1 MKRDFRLGVVV
12 MSFFVGKM
20 IYAQSVENSLSKMQ
34 KPNILYILTDDQRY
48 DSVKTF
54 NKLIDG
60 QEMSQLGYIESPEVD
75 KLASQGTTFINTY
88 CQAPGCA
95 PSRATMHSGRYPF
108 RSGIY
113 EFEWHNNVAEH
124 TNPSLPEQMA
134 SIGYQTF
141 HVGKLGF
148 RLKGLSK
155 NGKPKGHKVYQTD
168 IDFRRLG
175 FEGLTDYTYGSI
187 KELDGKPLNTPVN
200 RVELFVTPE
209 GKFEYVCDELIAQR
223 KEYKSVAEDITK
235 KYDLIRHYK
244 KGAKESISKGM
255 VISGV
260 SPQPAGKT
268 RDGYYAHFLN
278 EYLVN
283 ENKGFNAGTLKFN
296 GVDPSKPVFAHIGF
310 DFPHTPVLPPA
321 DYRERFQKHT
331 YKIPKVTDKEL
342 KSIPSQVKRLVN
354 NKYTDHLSEEDLQKM
369 IQDYYAFCAYG
380 DRLVGKAANDFI
392 AYSEK
397 HNQPWMIIY
406 VCGDHGWKLNE
417 HGATS
422 KFTPWEWDSH
432 NPIIVVS
439 SDKKKFPAGKV
450 VKEFTEFVDIAP
462 TALAAAGEKLTSEK
476 YGYLDG
482 LDMAEIIAEEAPIRD
497 YIIGETHAVIGPRA
511 YIRTKDYVL
520 SLKTRPTRTE
530 GEDMKWALSASWE
543 DLDPALYDFKKDP
556 QEINNVAFDK
566 KYEQIAKMMKDKLLN
581 IVLGDNRVEVNWEK
595 QGTGTKIF
603 RSNFAPGA
611 HDYKLK
617 L

>member
-1 MKRDFRLGVVV
+1 MNNNKITWLIIALL
-12 MSFFVGKM
+12 MVGKVPM
-20 IYAQSVENSLSKMQ
+20 LAQQ
-34 KPNILYILTDDQRY
+34 QQPNILFILTDDQRY

-54 NKLIDG
+54 NKAIDG
-60 QEMSQLGYIESPEVD
+60 QEMSKLGYIESPEVD
-75 KLASQGTTFINTY
+75 KLAAQGTTFINTY
-88 CQAPGCA
+88 CQASGCA
-95 PSRATMHSGRYPF
+95 PSRAVMHQGRYTF

-124 TNPSLPEQMA
+124 MKPSLPEQLATM
-134 SIGYQTF
+134 GYQTF
-141 HVGKLGF
+141 HVGKLGY
-148 RLKGLSK
+148 RLKGLTET
-155 NGKPKGHKVYQTD
+155 GKAKAHKVYQTD
-168 IDFRRLG
+168 MDFRRLG
-175 FEGLTDYTYGSI
+175 FEGLTDYCYGSI
-187 KELDGKPLNTPVN
+187 REIDGKPLDPPVN

-223 KEYKSVAEDITK
+223 KEYKAVAEELTK

-244 KGAKESISKGM
+244 KGTKESISKGM
-255 VISGV
+255 IISGV

-278 EYLVN
+278 EYLIN
-283 ENKGFNAGTLKFN
+283 ENQPFHAGKLKFT

-331 YKIPKVTDKEL
+331 YNIPKVTDKEL
-342 KSIPSQVKRLVN
+342 QGVSEQVKRLLN
-354 NKYTDHLSEEDLQKM
+354 NKYTDHMSEEELQKM

-422 KFTPWEWDSH
+422 KFTPWEWDTH
-432 NPIIVVS
+432 NPMIVVS
-439 SDKKKFPAGKV
+439 SDKKKFPAGKIV
-450 VKEFTEFVDIAP
+450 REFTEFVDIAP
-462 TALAAAGEKLTSEK
+462 TALGAAGADLSDKRFA
-476 YGYLDG
+476 YLDG
-482 LDMAEIIAEEAPIRD
+482 LDLAKTVSKEAPIRD
-497 YIIGETHAVIGPRA
+497 YIVGETHAVIGPRA
-511 YIRTKDYVL
+511 FIRTKDYVL
-520 SLKTRPTRTE
+520 SLKTRPSRKE
-530 GEDMKWALSASWE
+530 GENMTWALSASWE
-543 DLDPALYDFKKDP
+543 DLDPALYDSKKDP
-556 QEINNVAFDK
+556 GEINNVAFDK
-566 KYEQIAKMMKDKLLN
+566 KYQKVAQKMKDKLLN
-581 IVLGDNRVEVNWEK
+581 IVLGDNRVEINWGRWGE
-595 QGTGTKIF
+595 GTKIF